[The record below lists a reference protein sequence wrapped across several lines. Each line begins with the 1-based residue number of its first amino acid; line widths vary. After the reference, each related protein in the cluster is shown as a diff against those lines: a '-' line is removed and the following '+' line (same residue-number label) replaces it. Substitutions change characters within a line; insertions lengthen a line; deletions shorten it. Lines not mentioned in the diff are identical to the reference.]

1 MAEDHNP
8 TAAWNPKHDAELEI
22 LDRETASKIAQ
33 TLDDAPLDPDKQ
45 TGMHDRLMGRLRDK
59 ATAECVRQL
68 DAILQTVD
76 LSTTTLPTAPLD
88 VDAFGQLSFSR
99 VETTSDQTML
109 KQDVTESLAIRLRL
123 HHGKL
128 VDRKAL
134 LEYDQHLW
142 SAYTHPSSL
151 AIMLL
156 ATDTERLEV
165 AEGPTVDNSDLVWRI
180 PCKRLGAHWVRYQPR
195 LDCFVAPQRKAS
207 LRYAVGQAA
216 SADAEPVEPREPG
229 EAVLLF
235 SAQEESATDLI
246 IGLEWHPE
254 ALERQD
260 ALDFS
265 VFRDRLFGV
274 LQERQVTFR
283 PESQFPLSNRLY
295 ICVAPAACQQVED
308 ALIQLNRQ
316 LAQY

>member
-1 MAEDHNP
+1 MAQHNTP
-8 TAAWNPKHDAELEI
+8 NAAWNAEHDAELEAQ
-22 LDRETASKIAQ
+22 DHATADTFAHALGNP
-33 TLDDAPLDPDKQ
+33 TAPS
-45 TGMHDRLMGRLRDK
+45 GMHTRLMDSLRHK
-59 ATAECVRQL
+59 ATAECVQAL
-68 DAILQTVD
+68 DAILQTVS
-76 LSTTTLPTAPLD
+76 LSTTAVPTTPLEVDTFGTLRFARISTSSDSSVEPN
-88 VDAFGQLSFSR
+88 LS
-99 VETTSDQTML
+99 EDL
-109 KQDVTESLAIRLRL
+109 EIRLQL
-123 HHGKL
+123 HEGKL
-128 VDRKAL
+128 VNRKSL

-156 ATDTERLEV
+156 AADTEHLEV
-165 AEGPTVDNSDLVWRI
+165 AEGPTVDNGDLVWRI
-180 PCKRLGAHWVRYQPR
+180 PCSRLGAHWVQYQPR

-216 SADAEPVEPREPG
+216 SAAAEPVMPQEPG

-260 ALDFS
+260 APDFS

-274 LQERQVTFR
+274 LEERQIPFR
-283 PESQFPLSNRLY
+283 TESEFPLSNRLY
-295 ICVAPAACQQVED
+295 ICVAPAARQSVED
-308 ALIQLNRQ
+308 ALAQLNRQ
-316 LAQY
+316 LAEY